1 LDNLSVNKS
10 EDVLKMFY
18 SLYHNAHYFLKRKY
32 EKFGPLVRKLT
43 GANLVN
49 SVNERALSKTEPSL
63 IIKEGAETRNE
74 EPKIND

>member
-1 LDNLSVNKS
+1 MNNLSINKL

-18 SLYHNAHYFLKRKY
+18 SLYYNAHYFLKRKY

-74 EPKIND
+74 EPKINN